1 MEDFETGRSGSSPV
15 VQIPDGV
22 GWRCVAVRFR
32 ARWHITIRRSAI
44 YNPLVRRTALAV
56 AIVVHCL
63 TLPLLAATPGEL
75 RAAARMKSA
84 HSNPQL
90 LRRFLEAMPK
100 GGDLHNH
107 LSGAVYGES
116 FLRFAATD
124 KLCID
129 TQLLAIVARPPA
141 DCDSK
146 PGLVEASKALT
157 DATLSQQLLDAM
169 SMRQFRPVA
178 ESGHDHFFRT
188 FGKFSAVSST
198 HIGEMLTEV
207 VSRLAREN
215 ADYLETIF
223 GQDRGAAR
231 QVGKKLPAGWTF
243 ESGREF
249 VLQNGAAAIVS
260 DSRKT
265 LDDAEGQLRMA
276 LHCGTPVA
284 QKGCDSTVRY
294 IYELHRGLPNE
305 QFFAELVI
313 GYELASAD
321 PRVVAVNPVM
331 AEDGPLPMSQF
342 DEQMK
347 MFAFFHQLYPKVHLT
362 THAGELAA
370 GFVPPE
376 GLQSHIRDSVLVAQA
391 ERIGHGVDIARERD
405 SEGLLREMAAKPV
418 AVEIC
423 LTSNDVILG
432 VRGKDHPLPL
442 YLKAGV
448 PVLLATDDPGVSRGD
463 LTTEYTR
470 AAQEFGLDY
479 PTLKRIARNSLQY
492 SFLEGA
498 SLWADGGKYARF
510 AAPCREAVPGGK
522 PTAACG
528 TFLNGSAK
536 ARAQW
541 KLEQRFR
548 EFEH

>member
-1 MEDFETGRSGSSPV
+1 VLHSGH
-15 VQIPDGV
+15 DE
-22 GWRCVAVRFR
+22 R
-32 ARWHITIRRSAI
+32 ITSRRSAI
-44 YNPLVRRTALAV
+44 YNPTVRRTTLALAI
-56 AIVVHCL
+56 AIHCL
-63 TLPLLAATPGEL
+63 TLPLLAASPGEL

-84 HSNPQL
+84 RSNPQL

-116 FLRFAATD
+116 FLRFAAAD

-129 TQLLAIVARPPA
+129 TQQLIIAARPPA

-157 DATLSQQLLDAM
+157 DAALNQQMLDAM

-188 FGKFSAVSST
+188 FGKFGAVSSA

-215 ADYLETIF
+215 VDYLETIF

-231 QVGKKLPAGWTF
+231 QLGKRLPAGWTF

-249 VLQNGAAAIVS
+249 VLQNGAADIVR

-265 LDDAEGQLRMA
+265 LDEAEGQLRTT
-276 LHCGTPVA
+276 LHCGTTDA
-284 QKGCDSTVRY
+284 QQGCDSTVRY

-313 GYELASAD
+313 GYELGSAD

-376 GLQSHIRDSVLVAQA
+376 GLQSHVRDSVMVAQA

-405 SEGLLREMAAKPV
+405 SEGLLREMAKRPV

-448 PVLLATDDPGVSRGD
+448 PVMLATDDPGVSRGD
-463 LTTEYTR
+463 LTTEFTR
-470 AAQEFGLDY
+470 AATEFDLGY
-479 PTLKRIARNSLQY
+479 TTLKTLTRNSLQY

-498 SLWADGGKYARF
+498 SLWFDGGKYTRF
-510 AAPCREAVPGGK
+510 AGPCRDAVPGGK

-528 TFLNGSAK
+528 TFLSASPK
-536 ARAQW
+536 AMAQW

-548 EFEH
+548 EFER